1 MTMKIEFGYRFII
14 IFSIKI
20 SNYNKNTSIIIEGL
34 NENIIIKRKT
44 QRHRHISTMRKRL
57 ENTR

>member
-1 MTMKIEFGYRFII
+1 MTVKIEFGYRFII

-20 SNYNKNTSIIIEGL
+20 SNYNKTTSIIIERL

-44 QRHRHISTMRKRL
+44 S
-57 ENTR
+57 

>member
-1 MTMKIEFGYRFII
+1 MTMKIKFEYRFII

-20 SNYNKNTSIIIEGL
+20 SNYNKTISIIIERL

-44 QRHRHISTMRKRL
+44 S
-57 ENTR
+57 

>member
-20 SNYNKNTSIIIEGL
+20 SNYNKITSIIIERL
-34 NENIIIKRKT
+34 DENIIIKRKT
-44 QRHRHISTMRKRL
+44 PRHRHIRTMRKRL
-57 ENTR
+57 EDTG

>member
-1 MTMKIEFGYRFII
+1 MTTKIEFGYRIII

-20 SNYNKNTSIIIEGL
+20 SNYNKTTSIIIERL

-44 QRHRHISTMRKRL
+44 S
-57 ENTR
+57 

>member
-1 MTMKIEFGYRFII
+1 MTMKIKFEYRFII

-20 SNYNKNTSIIIEGL
+20 SNYNKATSIIIERL

-44 QRHRHISTMRKRL
+44 S
-57 ENTR
+57 

>member
-1 MTMKIEFGYRFII
+1 MTMKIKFEYRFII

-20 SNYNKNTSIIIEGL
+20 SNYNKITSIIIERL

-44 QRHRHISTMRKRL
+44 S
-57 ENTR
+57 